1 MSETKMDVEPETE
14 APETTT
20 EEAKAPEPLQLD
32 YSEQLKT
39 NFAMV
44 EQSVKILLSPSA
56 TSSASS
62 SSVSSAS
69 SSSFLRRAL
78 MRSAVVRHNI
88 SNTDLLSIVEGNL
101 RLDGLREASID
112 ALGPL
117 VAEEKCSAT
126 DTTESTP

>member
-44 EQSVKILLSPSA
+44 EQSVKILR
-56 TSSASS
+56 T
-62 SSVSSAS
+62 
-69 SSSFLRRAL
+69 
-78 MRSAVVRHNI
+78 
-88 SNTDLLSIVEGNL
+88 
-101 RLDGLREASID
+101 
-112 ALGPL
+112 
-117 VAEEKCSAT
+117 
-126 DTTESTP
+126 